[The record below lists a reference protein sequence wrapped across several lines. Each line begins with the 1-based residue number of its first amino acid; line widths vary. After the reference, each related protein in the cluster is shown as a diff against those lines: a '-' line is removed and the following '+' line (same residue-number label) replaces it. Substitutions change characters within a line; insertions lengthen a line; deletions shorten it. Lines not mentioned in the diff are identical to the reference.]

1 MRILGLDPGLTYTG
15 WAIIS
20 VGHCPGVQ
28 WTCEALGRIHTKPK
42 QDLGERLAIL
52 HQKILE
58 VCTQWKPTVAAIEQI
73 FVNSNPAS
81 ALKLGLA
88 RGVVFMTPAHYGIA
102 VKEYSAN
109 TVKKCITGNGHA
121 NKEQVLQM
129 IRHLFSITPEHY
141 DSSDALAVAAC
152 HQLHVR

>member
-1 MRILGLDPGLTYTG
+1 VRILGLDPGLTYTG
-15 WAIIS
+15 WAVIS
-20 VGHCPGVQ
+20 VGRHLGVQ
-28 WTCEALGRIHTKPK
+28 WACEALGRIHTKPQ
-42 QDLGERLAIL
+42 QDLGERLAVL

-58 VCTQWKPTVAAIEQI
+58 VCTQWQPTVAAIEQI

-88 RGVVFMTPAHYGIA
+88 RGVVFMTPAHYGIS

-129 IRHLFSITPEHY
+129 IQYLFKITPEQY

-152 HQLHVR
+152 HHLHVR